1 MKHGLLIILSGP
13 SGVGKGTIRKEV
25 TKNQQLDLVYSISMT
40 TRPKRP
46 YEVEGVDYFFVT
58 NERFDEALKRG
69 ELLESAEFVGNRYGT
84 PKQNV
89 ISQLKAG
96 HHVFLEIEIEG
107 ARQVIQKMAN
117 ENLLTIF
124 LMPPQFSDLEKRI
137 RKRSTEPEPII
148 QERLEKAKREMSMHN
163 QYQHIVINDDV
174 NRASEEIKQLILHR
188 VRLLGKK

>member
-25 TKNQQLDLVYSISMT
+25 TKNHHLDLVYSISMT

-46 YEVEGVDYFFVT
+46 YEVEGNDYFFVT
-58 NERFDEALKRG
+58 NEQFDQALKQG

-84 PKQNV
+84 PKKYV
-89 ISQLKAG
+89 LSQLKQA
-96 HHVFLEIEIEG
+96 HHVILEIEIEG
-107 ARQVIQKMAN
+107 ARQVIQSMQGIP
-117 ENLLTIF
+117 LLTIF

-137 RKRSTEPEPII
+137 RNRSTEPEPII

-163 QYQHIVINDDV
+163 QYQHIVINDNV
-174 NRASEEIKQLILHR
+174 HRASEEIKQLILQKI
-188 VRLLGKK
+188 RLLEKK